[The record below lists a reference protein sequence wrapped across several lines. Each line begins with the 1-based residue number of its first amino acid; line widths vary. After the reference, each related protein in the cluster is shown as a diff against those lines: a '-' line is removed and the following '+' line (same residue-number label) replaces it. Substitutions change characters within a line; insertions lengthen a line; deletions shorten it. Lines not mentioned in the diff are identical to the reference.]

1 MVTDASGSASRGTLV
16 ATGCMEIDDL
26 THYPGPL
33 RESIARMSDQD
44 LSLMTRSDLLDVIRL
59 SRVMLH
65 QEAYGGLEWAGDHD
79 LRTMAH
85 AVRTC
90 CRNHLGVFHQRRGNR
105 YAWE

>member
-1 MVTDASGSASRGTLV
+1 
-16 ATGCMEIDDL
+16 MEIDDL